1 MECDAPSLIPFV
13 AINLSNNPIP
23 IEKGLVLG
31 FLTCQEIDIS
41 ESSTETA
48 QIPKSEDTDE
58 GYNTEGCETKEMT
71 LSDKIDKSSFIVS
84 PADIEIH
91 RKVALKSAEV
101 SDDHWKAFNQ
111 MCDKYRDV
119 FSTDSSNIG
128 KTPLIKMDIDPGDSP
143 PHMSKSIQYTF
154 ETC

>member
-84 PADIEIH
+84 PAD
-91 RKVALKSAEV
+91 
-101 SDDHWKAFNQ
+101 
-111 MCDKYRDV
+111 
-119 FSTDSSNIG
+119 
-128 KTPLIKMDIDPGDSP
+128 
-143 PHMSKSIQYTF
+143 
-154 ETC
+154 